1 MITEFNTTEDVK
13 IFAKQL
19 MSEDFNFHPD
29 DDFNDYINI
38 WDLTPTYNKE
48 EAGFRNVLL
57 GRCFEIC
64 NKEGVDIYDFMYEV

>member
-1 MITEFNTTEDVK
+1 MITEINTTEDVK

-19 MSEDFNFHPD
+19 MSEDLNFHPD

-38 WDLTPTYNKE
+38 SDLTPTYNKE
-48 EAGFRNVLL
+48 EADLRNVLI

-64 NKEGVDIYDFMYEV
+64 EKEGLDIYDFMYED